1 MNRPERWTRYCSS
14 SNALSSIAPVTTTS
28 SASFGTS
35 GTSAGETW
43 MRCCAAAPAA
53 PARCARA
60 PRAAPP
66 WGAPPWGAPPCAAG
80 RAGLA
85 CVGCATSAMVLPE
98 TQVAGR
104 SARHLPYLFALV
116 PLIALVD
123 RDVLLGVRVRDRVV
137 RRDVERRSEVDRSG
151 DVRVH
156 EAHRL
161 AVRKLR
167 CGLLVELLLVELI
180 RRLGIFHILAH
191 WVPPSQL
198 LWSMSAVCSAFA

>member
-1 MNRPERWTRYCSS
+1 
-14 SNALSSIAPVTTTS
+14 
-28 SASFGTS
+28 
-35 GTSAGETW
+35 
-43 MRCCAAAPAA
+43 
-53 PARCARA
+53 
-60 PRAAPP
+60 
-66 WGAPPWGAPPCAAG
+66 
-80 RAGLA
+80 
-85 CVGCATSAMVLPE
+85 MVLPE

-104 SARHLPYLFALV
+104 SARHLPYLFALDA

-137 RRDVERRSEVDRSG
+137 RRDVERRGEVDRSG

-161 AVRKLR
+161 AVGKLR
-167 CGLLVELLLVELI
+167 CGLLVELLLVELV